1 MRLEGKIVARH
12 RRNFGR
18 DQVIYDPWHYL
29 PVLQRKPGALR
40 NGAPFRDW
48 DLPDSLRRVRNHFE
62 GLDDGD
68 RQMVKVLNAVLTDS
82 LTVKHATASAVLCV
96 TSACETALSA
106 GTISAD
112 IILNLV
118 SRDQE
123 PETAKPINTPVA
135 LELKQPPQADCQRYD
150 ALRQEV
156 PHATA

>member
-29 PVLQRKPGALR
+29 PVLQRKTGALR

-48 DLPDSLRRVRNHFE
+48 DLPDSLQRVRNHFE

-82 LTVKHATASAVLCV
+82 LTVV

-123 PETAKPINTPVA
+123 PETAKPINTPAA
-135 LELKQPPQADCQRYD
+135 LELKQPPQGGLS
-150 ALRQEV
+150 ALRCTT
-156 PHATA
+156 PGGPPCHGMK

>member
-82 LTVKHATASAVLCV
+82 LTVV

-123 PETAKPINTPVA
+123 PETAEPIKTPAA

>member
-82 LTVKHATASAVLCV
+82 LTVV

-123 PETAKPINTPVA
+123 PETAEPINTPVA

>member
-48 DLPDSLRRVRNHFE
+48 DLPASLRRVRNHFE

-82 LTVKHATASAVLCV
+82 LTVV

-123 PETAKPINTPVA
+123 PETAEPINTPTA

-150 ALRQEV
+150 ALRQKV
-156 PHATA
+156 PSCHGMK

>member
-1 MRLEGKIVARH
+1 MNRKQISSTWPARFMGKGH
-12 RRNFGR
+12 
-18 DQVIYDPWHYL
+18 QVIYDPWHYL

-82 LTVKHATASAVLCV
+82 LTVV

-123 PETAKPINTPVA
+123 PETAEPINTPAA

>member
-48 DLPDSLRRVRNHFE
+48 DLPDSLRRVRNHFK

-68 RQMVKVLNAVLTDS
+68 RPMVKVLNAVLTDS
-82 LTVKHATASAVLCV
+82 LTVV

-123 PETAKPINTPVA
+123 PETAKPINTPAA

-150 ALRQEV
+150 VLRQEV

>member
-82 LTVKHATASAVLCV
+82 LTVV

-123 PETAKPINTPVA
+123 PETAEPINTPAA